1 MMEVDDDD
9 VEAALAVE
17 AQIAEE
23 AAEAAA
29 AEAAEAAAAAAAAAD
44 GPSPPPSLVG
54 RTRHRRT
61 AAFGGNY
68 AGQDADARSD
78 ASSEAA
84 GPSASNRGAGAFT
97 RRVGGDEDDAGM
109 RYGVDNDA
117 ASSYTT
123 HQLGKGLAAIPGW
136 GPQIMGQGIPAEPP
150 VFATGLAGDWIQY
163 NNDGPFRPDKRCRPA
178 RVIDMGFVGA
188 WQQAS
193 DAERISD
200 MTAQTDKWATS
211 RTVATCALMGLL
223 SVGTAKGFVA
233 SDNHS
238 EITRAKANAKPSADQ
253 EDDDDKEEEQ
263 AKVKRKLNGNIKTY
277 TYYPNPNDND
287 PEVRSRTAM
296 MFCYVHI
303 AMHDRAG
310 KYVGFKILML
320 IFDKGFSTDMLVRKV
335 MEENAKIKASGLING
350 MPEEQRT
357 SKLERQNKI
366 QRTQINDETLET
378 TAAIQYRRI
387 CSNQDWI
394 RFMDSVGCQRDGH
407 EGRPYYANMKT
418 DTRAGCATDPFME
431 HKEWGGNHPIGPSVS
446 HNHKRY
452 VPPSEHGPGVNVF
465 TAGTLDQRGIPID
478 LHPSLVDPTK
488 WYDPQTQHFDPP
500 QHVKDNGWC
509 HFCHNPAV
517 TNIFDARLPQK
528 RNGNIE
534 PDDCLL
540 RQYWEL
546 YKDSNPILLKAQQ
559 KGMTTYEQNRDSVLS
574 LFHREDDMDP
584 DQHRLSRAVLETD
597 LLSNDSIDK
606 SAAEEAALERRAYG
620 KAQTENNGTC
630 WVFSIRQILRDIS
643 IEQEKVHAMVSEYDK
658 QQRSE
663 LRSANYNAQPGS
675 AEVVNRHEATRR
687 RQAEHAE
694 ATTSAIKLGLQRFR
708 HAYGA
713 KKMRKYIPPGYHDIA
728 HIGLNDSIKKAGEI
742 ATRRHAASLG
752 RLVDPD
758 NSDAGIGTANIGFA
772 HSQSLVATDFTPFG
786 HHRAFLFH
794 LFSAGLRIAGGDVK
808 IMLDLHS
815 HAFEP
820 FQEVSYVQL
829 WCGGAGSGKSM
840 RYKRMQ
846 SLLTKGWIE
855 GTGSA
860 SAKAGMNGGFDFL
873 CGRLVTFDEVPGDFA
888 SNDSD
893 RIEYWKS
900 VSKLLQPPNPQGAH
914 LLTPNPT
921 PAQPWSNACS
931 TSARS
936 R

>member
-1 MMEVDDDD
+1 MELGDDEM
-9 VEAALAVE
+9 EAMLQEE
-17 AQIAEE
+17 ARIAEE
-23 AAEAAA
+23 ARIFA
-29 AEAAEAAAAAAAAAD
+29 AEAEAEAAAAAAAA
-44 GPSPPPSLVG
+44 GNLSPPPTLAG
-54 RTRHRRT
+54 PQMRLRRT
-61 AAFGGNY
+61 AAFGGTY

-78 ASSEAA
+78 SSSEAA
-84 GPSASNRGAGAFT
+84 GPSATNRGARAST
-97 RRVGGDEDDAGM
+97 RTVGGGEDDAGM
-109 RYGVDNDA
+109 RYGVNNDA
-117 ASSYTT
+117 MSSYST
-123 HQLGKGLAAIPGW
+123 HQLGKGLSDVPGW
-136 GPQIMGQGIPAEPP
+136 WPQIMGQGIPAEPP

-163 NNDGPFRPDKRCRPA
+163 NNNGPFQPDKRCRPA

-200 MTAQTDKWATS
+200 MTAQTDTWATS

-238 EITRAKANAKPSADQ
+238 ELTRAKANAKPSTDQ
-253 EDDDDKEEEQ
+253 DDDDEKEEAQ
-263 AKVKRKLNGNIKTY
+263 TKLKRKLNGSIKTY
-277 TYYPNPNDND
+277 TYCPNPNHND
-287 PEVRSRTAM
+287 PNVRSQTAM

-320 IFDKGFSTDMLVRKV
+320 IFDKGFSTDLLVRKV
-335 MEENAKIKASGLING
+335 MEENAKIKASGQING

-357 SKLERQNKI
+357 SKLERQNKY
-366 QRTQINDETLET
+366 QRTQINDDNLET

-407 EGRPYYANMKT
+407 EGRPYYANIKT
-418 DTRAGCATDPFME
+418 DTRAGCATDPFVE
-431 HKEWGGNHPIGPSVS
+431 HEEWGGNHPIGPSVS
-446 HNHKRY
+446 HNFKRY
-452 VPPSEHGPGVNVF
+452 VPPSEEGPGVNVC
-465 TAGTLDQRGIPID
+465 TAGALDQRGLPID
-478 LHPSLVDPTK
+478 LHPSLVDPQQ
-488 WYDPQTQHFDPP
+488 WFDRETQHFDPP

-509 HFCHNPAV
+509 HMCHNPAV

-534 PDDCLL
+534 PDECLL
-540 RQYWEL
+540 REFWEL
-546 YKDSNPILLKAQQ
+546 FKDSNPILLKAQQ
-559 KGMTTYEQNRDSVLS
+559 KGLTTFDQNRDSVLA

-606 SAAEEAALERRAYG
+606 TAAEEAMLERRAYG

-630 WVFSIRQILRDIS
+630 WVFSIRQVLRDIS

-658 QQRSE
+658 QRRSE
-663 LRSANYNAQPGS
+663 LRSANYNAQQGS
-675 AEVVNRHEATRR
+675 MEVANRHRATRK
-687 RQAEHAE
+687 RQVEHAE
-694 ATTSAIKLGLQRFR
+694 ATTATIKLGLQRFQ

-728 HIGLNDSIKKAGEI
+728 HNGLIESIKHAGEI
-742 ATRRHAASLG
+742 ATRRHAAGFG

-758 NSDAGIGTANIGFA
+758 DSDAGIGTANIGFA

-794 LFSAGLRIAGGDVK
+794 LFSGGLRIAGGDVK
-808 IMLDLHS
+808 LMLDLHS

-820 FQEVSYVQL
+820 YVLHFEHTHTRTHAHTQNHRITQRAQVPRGL
-829 WCGGAGSGKSM
+829 VCAAAVRRRRFRQIDAVQATAGTAYQG
-840 RYKRMQ
+840 
-846 SLLTKGWIE
+846 L
-855 GTGSA
+855 
-860 SAKAGMNGGFDFL
+860 
-873 CGRLVTFDEVPGDFA
+873 GRGHGVGQRQVGHERRLRLPVRPV
-888 SNDSD
+888 
-893 RIEYWKS
+893 R
-900 VSKLLQPPNPQGAH
+900 H
-914 LLTPNPT
+914 L
-921 PAQPWSNACS
+921 
-931 TSARS
+931 
-936 R
+936 